1 MRIGERVARI
11 SDQVRNADPTSGT
24 QMPTE
29 DELRNAL
36 ASIPD
41 DLNWEWAEPR
51 LTPLFERADGG
62 SIPGDPA
69 LHAVTPLGVAVGFGI
84 EVGPTFARVT
94 SSMAERWETSL
105 EQIETAAFR
114 HLAATVAGVGSNDIQ
129 HVVHHGHLVRCLPEP
144 GGWASSAILAGTNEL
159 TRIFGPQDQV
169 FTVPAR
175 NMLLSFD
182 ASAPNNV
189 IADLTV
195 LLEGSDPHPLML
207 DPFYLLDGELQW
219 EGVSPGL
226 DAASG

>member
-1 MRIGERVARI
+1 
-11 SDQVRNADPTSGT
+11 
-24 QMPTE
+24 
-29 DELRNAL
+29 
-36 ASIPD
+36 
-41 DLNWEWAEPR
+41 
-51 LTPLFERADGG
+51 
-62 SIPGDPA
+62 
-69 LHAVTPLGVAVGFGI
+69 
-84 EVGPTFARVT
+84 
-94 SSMAERWETSL
+94 
-105 EQIETAAFR
+105 
-114 HLAATVAGVGSNDIQ
+114 VGSNALQ

-144 GGWASSAILAGTNEL
+144 GGWASSAILAGTDQL

-182 ASAPNNV
+182 ASTPNNV

-207 DPFYLLDGELQW
+207 DPFYLVDGELQW